1 MLCVMLDV
9 SSLEEAARRMSPD
22 DVASFLVRINLSQYS
37 EFFKESDISGELLLE
52 ADVDILKEL
61 GVESPLHQML
71 IMELFRREL
80 KGGEVKYSAD
90 YMMDFLKQY
99 RLDKYGPSLQQHGI
113 DGDMLLDVDD
123 KLMKSVLKEVGVT
136 SLVDAL
142 KIKSKF
148 KTFVSESS

>member
-1 MLCVMLDV
+1 M
-9 SSLEEAARRMSPD
+9 SSLEETARRLTPQ
-22 DVASFLVRINLSQYS
+22 DVADFLSRINLSQYS
-37 EFFKESDISGELLLE
+37 DTFKESDISGELLLE

-80 KGGEVKYSAD
+80 KGGAVKYSVD
-90 YMMDFLKQY
+90 YMMDFLSQY
-99 RLDKYGPSLQQHGI
+99 KLEKYGSTLSSHGI

-148 KTFVSESS
+148 KTFVSET

>member
-1 MLCVMLDV
+1 MFVLADV
-9 SSLEEAARRMSPD
+9 SSLELAAHRLTPD
-22 DVASFLVRINLSQYS
+22 DVADFLCRINLPKYS
-37 EFFKESDISGELLLE
+37 EVFKESEISGELLLE

-80 KGGEVKYSAD
+80 KGGAVRFSAD

-99 RLDKYGPSLQQHGI
+99 RLDKYGPSLLSHGI
-113 DGDMLLDVDD
+113 DGDMLLDVED

-148 KTFVSESS
+148 KTFVSES

>member
-1 MLCVMLDV
+1 MTLDV
-9 SSLEEAARRMSPD
+9 SSLEEVARRLTPD
-22 DVASFLVRINLSQYS
+22 DVADFLTRINLPQYS
-37 EFFKESDISGELLLE
+37 DIFKESEISGDLLLE

-61 GVESPLHQML
+61 TVESPLHQML

-80 KGGEVKYSAD
+80 KGGEIKYSTD

-99 RLDKYGPSLQQHGI
+99 RLDKYGPSLLSHGI

-148 KTFVSESS
+148 KTFVSES